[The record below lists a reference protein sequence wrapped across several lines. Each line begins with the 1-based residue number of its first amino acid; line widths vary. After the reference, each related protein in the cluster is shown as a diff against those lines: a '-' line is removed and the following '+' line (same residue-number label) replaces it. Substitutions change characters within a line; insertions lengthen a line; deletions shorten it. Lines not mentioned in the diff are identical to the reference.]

1 MSDPLGRLLIVDD
14 DPGVLELLAAHFSPR
29 YEVMTAQHG
38 PDALMIASY
47 LRPDAVLVDIFM
59 PGWDGVQVL
68 RAIRALDGSVPV
80 VMLSNG
86 NERVA
91 RDTLLMGAFD
101 HIPKP
106 IEVVMVD
113 RVVEAAIAAG
123 AGRAWSAFDLQPT
136 APRTPTLTREQVV
149 TLLRTGRREPKGREH
164 LIHFA
169 S

>member
-1 MSDPLGRLLIVDD
+1 MSDLPGRLLIVDD
-14 DPGVLELLAAHFSPR
+14 DPEVLTTLAAHFSPR

-80 VMLSNG
+80 VMLSNA

-101 HIPKP
+101 FVPKP
-106 IEVVMVD
+106 FDLAAVE
-113 RVVEAAIAAG
+113 RVVDAAVAAG
-123 AGRAWSAFDLQPT
+123 AGRAWSAFDMQPT
-136 APRTPTLTREQVV
+136 APRTPTLTRAEVV
-149 TLLRTGRREPKGREH
+149 KLLRTGRREPEGRAR
-164 LIHFA
+164 LINVA
-169 S
+169 G